1 MEEQTQVKCAEREQ
15 PTQNKPLFSR
25 QMLIR
30 LIIPLVIEQF
40 LLMSVGMAD
49 TVMVTTAG
57 EAAVCGVS
65 REEVVRMVL
74 EKRLQGIDRVVPFGE
89 TLSMELVWDGYN
101 IIDQL
106 SRRIG

>member
-1 MEEQTQVKCAEREQ
+1 MCYRKEKGVEMEEQTQVKCAEREQ

-49 TVMVTTAG
+49 TVLVRRRCPASLWWTT
-57 EAAVCGVS
+57 S
-65 REEVVRMVL
+65 
-74 EKRLQGIDRVVPFGE
+74 IP
-89 TLSMELVWDGYN
+89 
-101 IIDQL
+101 
-106 SRRIG
+106 